1 LFQEEN
7 EMFRM
12 GRMGKIMIAAQI
24 GMKLF
29 RMARAAK
36 ARSDERKMMA
46 IDPHKF
52 TQADQAGITKV

>member
-1 LFQEEN
+1 
-7 EMFRM
+7 MFRL

-36 ARSDERKMMA
+36 SRNDERKMMDIA
-46 IDPHKF
+46 PHRFSEGEK
-52 TQADQAGITKV
+52 AGIKKV